1 MRPFAFLSLSIL
13 LAASGAVAAPVP
25 EHFSE
30 RARELLSGG
39 EELNRPEE
47 VVKTNRQLNV
57 IYFVGC
63 DSEPLADYERRL
75 SELLLYLR
83 RFYGEEM
90 ARNGFGYRSFELPLR
105 ENGDVD
111 VTLIRGSKP
120 AAEYPCTGEAAM
132 DCLKEIDEFFRLHPE
147 RKFSR
152 HTFVIMPTRYDEKFN
167 DASPGGVPFF
177 AMGRNCFVLD
187 YNGFDLRY
195 LGQDTEQ
202 GRLLTKM
209 FGGLGHELGHCV
221 NLYHNNGPVS
231 ELNRLGTP
239 LMGSGNYTF
248 GMKPTYL
255 TKASCAILDVCE
267 LVPQPELPK
276 AFYAKPAVPLK
287 KVEPELVYDGE
298 NFDLELRLPA
308 EAAELKAVNV
318 YVQDMPSG
326 VNQDYDAVAFVAQR
340 QAVEDGVVFRC
351 RFSAAELAQLKEDH
365 REVAMILIYPNGFSY
380 RWTAQFRVSELKAGQ
395 KVALSQAALAE
406 ITLPD

>member
-1 MRPFAFLSLSIL
+1 MAMLV
-13 LAASGAVAAPVP
+13 AAGGAVAAPVP

-39 EELNRPEE
+39 AELNRPEE
-47 VVKTNRQLNV
+47 VGKTDRRLNV
-57 IYFVGC
+57 IYFVGS

-90 ARNGFGYRSFELPLR
+90 ARNGFGYRTFELPMR
-105 ENGDVD
+105 ANGDVD
-111 VTLIRGSKP
+111 VTLIRGRKP
-120 AAEYPCTGEAAM
+120 AAEYPCTGEAGQE
-132 DCLKEIDEFFRLHPE
+132 CLKEIAEFFRQHPE

-167 DASPGGVPFF
+167 DAAPGGVPFF
-177 AMGRNCFVLD
+177 GMGRNCFVLD

-195 LGQDTEQ
+195 LGQDTEH

-209 FGGLGHELGHCV
+209 FGGLGHELGHAV
-221 NLYHNNGPVS
+221 SLPHNNGPVS
-231 ELNRLGTP
+231 ELKELGTP
-239 LMGSGNYTF
+239 LLGSGNYTF

-267 LVPQPELPK
+267 LVPQLNPPK
-276 AFYAKPAVPLK
+276 VFYEKPATPLK
-287 KVEPELVYDGE
+287 EVEPDLTYDGE
-298 NFDLELRLPA
+298 NFVLELHLPA
-308 EAAELKAVNV
+308 EAAEVKAANV
-318 YVQDMPSG
+318 YVQDMPSA
-326 VNQDYDAVAFVAQR
+326 VNQDYDAVAFVAER
-340 QAVEDGVVFRC
+340 QATKDGVTFTC
-351 RFSAAELAQLKEDH
+351 RFPAAELAQLKEDH
-365 REVAMILIYPNGFSY
+365 REVSMILIYSNGFCY
-380 RWTAQFRVSELKAGQ
+380 RWSAEFRVSELKAGQ